1 LHSTSD
7 FVASSEMHENKDK
20 GELQKKETFTTETQT
35 DSDAMNVSENEA
47 ALNVC
52 GVTIWGQVSVVAD
65 P

>member
-1 LHSTSD
+1 
-7 FVASSEMHENKDK
+7 MHENKDK